1 MQTEKL
7 FKNAEISLLD
17 IAQKLKVHPNN
28 LSQVIN
34 SIEQKNFFDY
44 INNYRIAE
52 FKAIANLPIN
62 QKFTLLSLAYTC
74 GFNSKTAFNRNFKNS
89 TGLTPISYLAQQHIF
104 LNVN

>member
-34 SIEQKNFFDY
+34 SIEHKNFFDY

-74 GFNSKTAFNRNFKNS
+74 WFNSKTAFNRNFKNS
-89 TGLTPISYLAQQHIF
+89 TGLTPSAYLAQQHIF
-104 LNVN
+104 LNAN